1 MSVQNE
7 TLTLTQDNYVKFLP
21 KQVSKEKKG
30 INKAIL
36 KKNLSGWLLMLPGI
50 ALFTFFVWEPLVMN
64 VVLSFFEGYNMKEF
78 QGFGNYI
85 KIFQDPQFQAAFTNT
100 FKYIFWSLVIGFLIP
115 VILGILLSEVTRGQS
130 FFRICIYL
138 PCIISGIAVA
148 FLFRQLYDPESFSVI
163 NTILQKMGLKT
174 SLLRDDK
181 NLVIPLIVVAMTW
194 RGAGGTVLI
203 YLSAMQSI
211 DNSLYEAVRIDGGG
225 LMKRFRYVTLP
236 HLKGT
241 ITSLFIMQI
250 ISVFQVFYEPMVISN
265 VGPNNASLSL
275 MLLSYNYAF
284 ADAKPQL
291 GAAVGVILSLIILAC
306 TGVYYL
312 VLRLINGKQV
322 EARR

>member
-138 PCIISGIAVA
+138 PCIISG
-148 FLFRQLYDPESFSVI
+148 
-163 NTILQKMGLKT
+163 TILQKMGLKT

-265 VGPNNASLSL
+265 GGPNNASLSL